1 MKMKKAFACL
11 LAVLLIFG
19 IMPTGVFADETSDG
33 ETTDEPHYKVAVQLT
48 KSETDFT
55 TGNPYYSLE
64 DAVYAIYKDVDDP
77 DNYPYWEHEPCAT
90 TQATDENGYC
100 EVPGGLPS
108 GNYVAIMSTRAK
120 GYRYDQNH
128 HVFEIAND
136 DVLVNSTVKP
146 SSITMNI
153 YKNDR
158 DYGAAAGDA
167 TLGGAVYRVY
177 YPQGTGETY
186 SDITTDETGFAM
198 VENMPFGRIRAQEIT
213 APTGYKL
220 DPIVHTYNITVG
232 GSEEP
237 FVFDNFSLRDEVIKG
252 QIAIKTQSDIALLS
266 LDTLDAQDR
275 KFEVYLASAGSYDD
289 AKETERDIV
298 TADENGTALTKLL
311 PYGTYTV
318 REIGEDGEVLSE
330 GFNASIIE
338 DKKTYVYTSDGE
350 PEEKP
355 ESTATPAPTE
365 EPTATPEPSATPT
378 ATAVPTATPTA
389 APTAVPTATPT
400 AVPTAAPTAVPTA
413 TPTAAPTATP
423 TPASSMPKTGSDNT
437 VVYAAIM
444 ILMISAA
451 AMSVIIYRKHRNVK

>member
-1 MKMKKAFACL
+1 MKMKKTFACL
-11 LAVLLIFG
+11 LAVLLLFG

-33 ETTDEPHYKVAVQLT
+33 GTTDEPRYKVAIQLT
-48 KSETDFT
+48 DSETDFT
-55 TGNPYYSLE
+55 DSNPYYSLE
-64 DAVYAIYKDVDDP
+64 GSVYDIYKDVADP
-77 DNYPYWEHEPCAT
+77 DNYSYWEQEPYAT
-90 TQATDENGYC
+90 TQATDANGYC

-108 GNYVAIMSTRAK
+108 GNYVAIMRTRAK
-120 GYRYDQNH
+120 GYRYDRNH
-128 HVFEIAND
+128 YAFELTDNILLTA
-136 DVLVNSTVKP
+136 TVKP

-158 DYGAAAGDA
+158 DYGVASGDA

-186 SDITTDETGFAM
+186 RDITTNETGFAT
-198 VENMPFGRIRAQEIT
+198 VENMPFGQIRVQEIT

-220 DPIVHTYNITVG
+220 DPIVHTYNITSG
-232 GSEEP
+232 GNEEP
-237 FVFDNFSLRDEVIKG
+237 FVLDNFSLRDEVIKG
-252 QIAIKTQSDIALLS
+252 KIAIKTQSDIALLS

-289 AKETERDIV
+289 AKESERDIV

-423 TPASSMPKTGSDNT
+423 TPTSSMPKTGSDNT

>member
-1 MKMKKAFACL
+1 MKMKKTFACL
-11 LAVLLIFG
+11 LAVLLICG

-33 ETTDEPHYKVAVQLT
+33 ETTDEPRYKVAIQLT
-48 KSETDFT
+48 DSETDFT
-55 TGNPYYSLE
+55 DSNPYYSLE
-64 DAVYAIYKDVDDP
+64 GSVYDIYKDVADP
-77 DNYPYWEHEPCAT
+77 DNYSYWEQEPYAT
-90 TQATDENGYC
+90 TQATDANGYC
-100 EVPGGLPS
+100 EVPGGLPG
-108 GNYVAIMSTRAK
+108 GNYVAIMRTRAT
-120 GYRYDQNH
+120 GYRYDRNH
-128 HVFEIAND
+128 YVFGITD
-136 DVLVNSTVKP
+136 KDVLLTATVKP

-158 DYGAAAGDA
+158 DYGTAAGDA

-198 VENMPFGRIRAQEIT
+198 VENMPFGQIRVQEIT

-220 DPIVHTYNITVG
+220 DPIVHTYNITSG
-232 GSEEP
+232 GNEEP
-237 FVFDNFSLRDEVIKG
+237 FVLDNFSLRDEVIKG
-252 QIAIKTQSDIALLS
+252 KIAIKTQSDIAVLS

-298 TADENGTALTKLL
+298 TVDENGTALTKLL

-318 REIGEDGEVLSE
+318 REIGEDGEVLSDS
-330 GFNASIIE
+330 FNASIIE
-338 DKKTYVYTSDGE
+338 DKKTYVYTSDGK

-413 TPTAAPTATP
+413 TPTPT
-423 TPASSMPKTGSDNT
+423 SSMPKTGSDNT

>member
-1 MKMKKAFACL
+1 MKMKKTFACL

-33 ETTDEPHYKVAVQLT
+33 ETTGEPHYKVAVQLT

-55 TGNPYYSLE
+55 NGNPYYSLE

-108 GNYVAIMSTRAK
+108 GNYVAIMRTRAK

-128 HVFEIAND
+128 HVFEITND

-146 SSITMNI
+146 SSITMKI

-158 DYGAAAGDA
+158 DYGSAAGDA

-198 VENMPFGRIRAQEIT
+198 VENMPFGQIRAQEIT

-220 DPIVHTYNITVG
+220 DPIVHTYNIISG
-232 GSEEP
+232 GDEAP

-252 QIAIKTQSDIALLS
+252 KIAIKTQSDIAVLS

-275 KFEVYLASAGSYDD
+275 KFEVYLASAGSYND

-298 TADENGTALTKLL
+298 TVDENGTALTKLL

-318 REIGEDGEVLSE
+318 REIGEDGEVLSDS
-330 GFNASIIE
+330 FNASIIE
-338 DKKTYVYTSDGE
+338 DKTYVYTSDGE
-350 PEEKP
+350 LEEKP

-365 EPTATPEPSATPT
+365 EPTAPPEPSDTPAPT
-378 ATAVPTATPTA
+378 AAPTATPTA

-400 AVPTAAPTAVPTA
+400 A
-413 TPTAAPTATP
+413 AAPTATP
-423 TPASSMPKTGSDNT
+423 MPTSSMPKTGSDNT

>member
-11 LAVLLIFG
+11 LAVLLICG

-33 ETTDEPHYKVAVQLT
+33 ETTDEPRYKVAIQLT
-48 KSETDFT
+48 DSETDFT
-55 TGNPYYSLE
+55 DSNPYYSLE
-64 DAVYAIYKDVDDP
+64 GSVYDIYKDVADP
-77 DNYPYWEHEPCAT
+77 DNYSYWEQEPYAT
-90 TQATDENGYC
+90 TQATDANGYC
-100 EVPGGLPS
+100 EVPGGLPG
-108 GNYVAIMSTRAK
+108 GNYVAIMRTRAT
-120 GYRYDQNH
+120 GYRYDRNH
-128 HVFEIAND
+128 YVFGITD
-136 DVLVNSTVKP
+136 KDVLLTATVKP

-158 DYGAAAGDA
+158 DYGTAAGDA

-198 VENMPFGRIRAQEIT
+198 VENMPFGQIRVQEIT

-220 DPIVHTYNITVG
+220 DPIVHTYNITSG
-232 GSEEP
+232 GNEEP
-237 FVFDNFSLRDEVIKG
+237 FVLDNFSLRDEVIKG

-275 KFEVYLASAGSYDD
+275 KFEVYLASAGSYND

-318 REIGEDGEVLSE
+318 REIGEDGEVLSDS
-330 GFNASIIE
+330 FNASIIE
-338 DKKTYVYTSDGE
+338 DKTYVYTSDGE

-355 ESTATPAPTE
+355 ETTATPAPTE
-365 EPTATPEPSATPT
+365 EPTAPPEPSDTPAPT
-378 ATAVPTATPTA
+378 AAPTETPTA
-389 APTAVPTATPT
+389 APTAT
-400 AVPTAAPTAVPTA
+400 PTAAPTAVPTA

-423 TPASSMPKTGSDNT
+423 TPTSSMPKTGSDNS

>member
-11 LAVLLIFG
+11 LAVLLICG

-33 ETTDEPHYKVAVQLT
+33 ETTDEPRYKVAIQLT
-48 KSETDFT
+48 DSETDFT
-55 TGNPYYSLE
+55 DSNPYYSLE
-64 DAVYAIYKDVDDP
+64 GSVYDIYKDVADP
-77 DNYPYWEHEPCAT
+77 DNYSYWEQEPYAT
-90 TQATDENGYC
+90 TQATDANGYC
-100 EVPGGLPS
+100 EVPGGLPG
-108 GNYVAIMSTRAK
+108 GNYVAIMRTRAT
-120 GYRYDQNH
+120 GYRYDRNH
-128 HVFEIAND
+128 YVFGITD
-136 DVLVNSTVKP
+136 KDVLLTATVKP

-158 DYGAAAGDA
+158 DYGTAAGDA

-198 VENMPFGRIRAQEIT
+198 VENMPFGQIRVQEIT

-220 DPIVHTYNITVG
+220 DPIVHTYNITSG
-232 GSEEP
+232 GNEEP
-237 FVFDNFSLRDEVIKG
+237 FVLDNFSLRDEVIKG
-252 QIAIKTQSDIALLS
+252 KIAIKTQSDIAVLS

-275 KFEVYLASAGSYDD
+275 KFEVYLASAGNYND

-298 TADENGTALTKLL
+298 TVDENGTAL
-311 PYGTYTV
+311 TV
-318 REIGEDGEVLSE
+318 REIGEDGEVLSDS
-330 GFNASIIE
+330 FNASIIE
-338 DKKTYVYTSDGE
+338 DKTYVYTSDGE
-350 PEEKP
+350 LEEKP
-355 ESTATPAPTE
+355 ESTATPAPT
-365 EPTATPEPSATPT
+365 
-378 ATAVPTATPTA
+378 ATPTA
-389 APTAVPTATPT
+389 APTAAPTATPT
-400 AVPTAAPTAVPTA
+400 ATPTAAPTAAPTAVPTA

-423 TPASSMPKTGSDNT
+423 TPTSSMPKTGSDNT

>member
-1 MKMKKAFACL
+1 MKKMKKTFACL
-11 LAVLLIFG
+11 LAVLLLFG
-19 IMPTGVFADETSDG
+19 IMPTSVFADETSDG
-33 ETTDEPHYKVAVQLT
+33 ESTDEPHYKVAVQLT
-48 KSETDFT
+48 DSETDFT
-55 TGNPYYSLE
+55 NGNPYYSLE
-64 DAVYAIYKDVDDP
+64 GSVYDIYKDVDDP
-77 DNYPYWEHEPCAT
+77 EYWEHEPYAT
-90 TQATDENGYC
+90 TQVTDANGYC

-108 GNYVAIMSTRAK
+108 GNYVAIMRTRAT
-120 GYRYDQNH
+120 GYRYDRNH
-128 HVFEIAND
+128 YVFGITD
-136 DVLVNSTVKP
+136 KDVLLTATVKP
-146 SSITMNI
+146 SSITMKI

-186 SDITTDETGFAM
+186 SDITTDKTGFAM

-400 AVPTAAPTAVPTA
+400 AVPTA

-437 VVYAAIM
+437 VVYAAII

>member
-33 ETTDEPHYKVAVQLT
+33 ETTDEPRYKVAIQLT
-48 KSETDFT
+48 DSETDFT
-55 TGNPYYSLE
+55 DSNPYYSLE
-64 DAVYAIYKDVDDP
+64 GSVYDIYKDVADP
-77 DNYPYWEHEPCAT
+77 DNYSYWEQEPYAT
-90 TQATDENGYC
+90 TQATDANGYC
-100 EVPGGLPS
+100 EVPGGLS
-108 GNYVAIMSTRAK
+108 GGNYVAIMRTRAT
-120 GYRYDQNH
+120 GYRYDRNH
-128 HVFEIAND
+128 YVFGITD
-136 DVLVNSTVKP
+136 KDVLLTATVKP

-158 DYGAAAGDA
+158 DYGTAAGDA

-198 VENMPFGRIRAQEIT
+198 VENMPFGQIRVQEIT

-220 DPIVHTYNITVG
+220 DPIVHTYNITSG
-232 GSEEP
+232 GNEEP
-237 FVFDNFSLRDEVIKG
+237 FVLDNFSLRDEVIKG
-252 QIAIKTQSDIALLS
+252 KIAIKTQSDIAVLS

-275 KFEVYLASAGSYDD
+275 KFEVYLASAGNYND

-298 TADENGTALTKLL
+298 TVDENGTALTKLL

-318 REIGEDGEVLSE
+318 REIGEDGEVLSDS
-330 GFNASIIE
+330 FNASIIE
-338 DKKTYVYTSDGE
+338 DKTYVYTSDGE

-355 ESTATPAPTE
+355 ETTATPAPTE
-365 EPTATPEPSATPT
+365 EPTAPPEPSDTPAPT
-378 ATAVPTATPTA
+378 AAPTATPTA
-389 APTAVPTATPT
+389 APTATPTAT
-400 AVPTAAPTAVPTA
+400 PTAAPTAVPTA

-423 TPASSMPKTGSDNT
+423 TPTSSMPKTGSDNT

>member
-1 MKMKKAFACL
+1 MKKMKKTFACL
-11 LAVLLIFG
+11 LAVLLLFG
-19 IMPTGVFADETSDG
+19 IMPTSVFADETSDG
-33 ETTDEPHYKVAVQLT
+33 ESTDEPHYKVAVQLT
-48 KSETDFT
+48 DSETDFT
-55 TGNPYYSLE
+55 NGNPYYSLE
-64 DAVYAIYKDVDDP
+64 GSVYDIYKDVDDP
-77 DNYPYWEHEPCAT
+77 EYWEHEPYAT
-90 TQATDENGYC
+90 TQATDANGYC

-108 GNYVAIMSTRAK
+108 GNYVAIMRTRAT
-120 GYRYDQNH
+120 GYRYDRNH
-128 HVFEIAND
+128 YVFGITD
-136 DVLVNSTVKP
+136 KDVLLTATVKP
-146 SSITMNI
+146 SSITMKI

-186 SDITTDETGFAM
+186 SDITTDKTGFAM

-252 QIAIKTQSDIALLS
+252 QIAIKTQSDIAVLS

-298 TADENGTALTKLL
+298 TVDENGTALTKLL

-318 REIGEDGEVLSE
+318 REIGEDGEVLSDS
-330 GFNASIIE
+330 FNASIIE

-389 APTAVPTATPT
+389 TPTAVPTATPT

-413 TPTAAPTATP
+413 TPTPT
-423 TPASSMPKTGSDNT
+423 SSMPKTGSDNT

>member
-33 ETTDEPHYKVAVQLT
+33 ETTDEPRYKVAIQLT
-48 KSETDFT
+48 DSETDFT
-55 TGNPYYSLE
+55 DSNPYYSLE
-64 DAVYAIYKDVDDP
+64 GSVYDIYKDVADP
-77 DNYPYWEHEPCAT
+77 DNYSYWEHEPCAT
-90 TQATDENGYC
+90 TQATDANGYC

-108 GNYVAIMSTRAK
+108 GNYVAIMRTRAT
-120 GYRYDQNH
+120 GYRYDRNH
-128 HVFEIAND
+128 YVFGITD
-136 DVLVNSTVKP
+136 KDVLLTATVKP
-146 SSITMNI
+146 SSITMKI

-275 KFEVYLASAGSYDD
+275 KFEVYLASAGNYND

-318 REIGEDGEVLSE
+318 REIGEDGEVLSDS
-330 GFNASIIE
+330 FNASIIE

-365 EPTATPEPSATPT
+365 EPTATPEPSGTPAPT
-378 ATAVPTATPTA
+378 AAPTATPTA
-389 APTAVPTATPT
+389 APTAAPTAT
-400 AVPTAAPTAVPTA
+400 PTAVPTA

-437 VVYAAIM
+437 IVYAAIM

-451 AMSVIIYRKHRNVK
+451 AMSVIIYHKHRNVK

>member
-11 LAVLLIFG
+11 LAVLLICG

-33 ETTDEPHYKVAVQLT
+33 ETTDEPRYKVAIQLT
-48 KSETDFT
+48 DSETDFT
-55 TGNPYYSLE
+55 DSNPYYSLE
-64 DAVYAIYKDVDDP
+64 GSVYDIYKDVADP
-77 DNYPYWEHEPCAT
+77 DNYSYWEQEPYAT
-90 TQATDENGYC
+90 TQATDANGYC
-100 EVPGGLPS
+100 EVPGGLPG
-108 GNYVAIMSTRAK
+108 GNYVAIMRTRAT
-120 GYRYDQNH
+120 GYRYDRNH
-128 HVFEIAND
+128 YVFGITD
-136 DVLVNSTVKP
+136 KDVLLTATVKP

-158 DYGAAAGDA
+158 DYGTAAGDA

-198 VENMPFGRIRAQEIT
+198 VENMPFGQIRVQEIT

-220 DPIVHTYNITVG
+220 DPIVHTYNITSG
-232 GSEEP
+232 GNEEP
-237 FVFDNFSLRDEVIKG
+237 FVLDNFSLRDEVIKG
-252 QIAIKTQSDIALLS
+252 KIAIKTQSDIAVLS

-275 KFEVYLASAGSYDD
+275 KFEVYLASAGNYND
-289 AKETERDIV
+289 AKETE
-298 TADENGTALTKLL
+298 
-311 PYGTYTV
+311 
-318 REIGEDGEVLSE
+318 REIGEDGEVLSDS
-330 GFNASIIE
+330 FNASIIE
-338 DKKTYVYTSDGE
+338 DKTYVYTSDGE

-355 ESTATPAPTE
+355 ETTATPAPTE
-365 EPTATPEPSATPT
+365 EPTAPPEPSDTPAPTAAPTATPT
-378 ATAVPTATPTA
+378 AAPTATPTAAPTAAPTATPTAAPTAAPTATPTA

-400 AVPTAAPTAVPTA
+400 PT
-413 TPTAAPTATP
+413 
-423 TPASSMPKTGSDNT
+423 SSMPKTGSDNT

>member
-11 LAVLLIFG
+11 LAVLLLCG

-55 TGNPYYSLE
+55 NGNPYYSLE

-128 HVFEIAND
+128 HVFEITND
-136 DVLVNSTVKP
+136 DVLLTSTVKP
-146 SSITMNI
+146 SSITMKI
-153 YKNDR
+153 YKNDK
-158 DYGAAAGDA
+158 DYGSAAGDA

-232 GSEEP
+232 GNEEP
-237 FVFDNFSLRDEVIKG
+237 FVLDNFSLRDEVIKG

-275 KFEVYLASAGSYDD
+275 KFEVYLASAGSYND

-338 DKKTYVYTSDGE
+338 DKKTYVYTSDGK

-365 EPTATPEPSATPT
+365 EPTATPEPSDTPT
-378 ATAVPTATPTA
+378 ATATPTATPTA
-389 APTAVPTATPT
+389 APTAAPTATPT
-400 AVPTAAPTAVPTA
+400 ATLTATPTAVPTA

-423 TPASSMPKTGSDNT
+423 TPTSSMPKTGSDNT

>member
-1 MKMKKAFACL
+1 
-11 LAVLLIFG
+11 
-19 IMPTGVFADETSDG
+19 
-33 ETTDEPHYKVAVQLT
+33 
-48 KSETDFT
+48 
-55 TGNPYYSLE
+55 
-64 DAVYAIYKDVDDP
+64 
-77 DNYPYWEHEPCAT
+77 
-90 TQATDENGYC
+90 
-100 EVPGGLPS
+100 
-108 GNYVAIMSTRAK
+108 
-120 GYRYDQNH
+120 
-128 HVFEIAND
+128 
-136 DVLVNSTVKP
+136 
-146 SSITMNI
+146 
-153 YKNDR
+153 
-158 DYGAAAGDA
+158 
-167 TLGGAVYRVY
+167 
-177 YPQGTGETY
+177 
-186 SDITTDETGFAM
+186 
-198 VENMPFGRIRAQEIT
+198 MPFGRIRAQEIT

-275 KFEVYLASAGSYDD
+275 KFEVYLVSAGSYDD

-400 AVPTAAPTAVPTA
+400 A
-413 TPTAAPTATP
+413 APTATP

>member
-11 LAVLLIFG
+11 LAVLLICG

-33 ETTDEPHYKVAVQLT
+33 ETTDEPRYKVAIQLT
-48 KSETDFT
+48 DSETDFT
-55 TGNPYYSLE
+55 DSNPYYSLE
-64 DAVYAIYKDVDDP
+64 GSVYDIYKDVDDP
-77 DNYPYWEHEPCAT
+77 DNYPYWEYEPCAT
-90 TQATDENGYC
+90 TQATDANGYC
-100 EVPGGLPS
+100 EVPGGLPG
-108 GNYVAIMSTRAK
+108 GNYVAIMRTRAT
-120 GYRYDQNH
+120 GYRYDRNH
-128 HVFEIAND
+128 YVFGITD
-136 DVLVNSTVKP
+136 KDVLLTATVKP

-198 VENMPFGRIRAQEIT
+198 VENMPFGQIRVQEIT

-220 DPIVHTYNITVG
+220 DPIVHTYNITSG
-232 GSEEP
+232 GNEEP
-237 FVFDNFSLRDEVIKG
+237 FVLDNFSLRDEVIKG
-252 QIAIKTQSDIALLS
+252 KIA
-266 LDTLDAQDR
+266 
-275 KFEVYLASAGSYDD
+275 
-289 AKETERDIV
+289 DIV
-298 TADENGTALTKLL
+298 TVDENGTALTKLL

-318 REIGEDGEVLSE
+318 REIGEDGEVLSDS
-330 GFNASIIE
+330 FNASIIE
-338 DKKTYVYTSDGE
+338 DKTYVYTSDGE
-350 PEEKP
+350 LEEKP
-355 ESTATPAPTE
+355 ESTATPAPT
-365 EPTATPEPSATPT
+365 AAH
-378 ATAVPTATPTA
+378 TA
-389 APTAVPTATPT
+389 APTASPTAT
-400 AVPTAAPTAVPTA
+400 PTAAPTAVPTA

-423 TPASSMPKTGSDNT
+423 TPTSSMPKTGSDNT

>member
-1 MKMKKAFACL
+1 MKKMKKTFACL
-11 LAVLLIFG
+11 LAVLLIIG
-19 IMPTGVFADETSDG
+19 IMPTGVFADETSD
-33 ETTDEPHYKVAVQLT
+33 EPHYKVAVQLT
-48 KSETDFT
+48 DSETDFT
-55 TGNPYYSLE
+55 NGNPYYSLE
-64 DAVYAIYKDVDDP
+64 GSVYDIYKDVDDP
-77 DNYPYWEHEPCAT
+77 ENYPYWEHEPCAT
-90 TQATDENGYC
+90 TQATDANGYC

-108 GNYVAIMSTRAK
+108 GNYVATMRTRAM
-120 GYRYDQNH
+120 GYRYDRNH
-128 HVFEIAND
+128 YVFGITD
-136 DVLVNSTVKP
+136 KDVLLTATVKP

-158 DYGAAAGDA
+158 DYGVASGDA

-186 SDITTDETGFAM
+186 RDITTNETGFAT
-198 VENMPFGRIRAQEIT
+198 VENMPFGQIRVQEIT

-220 DPIVHTYNITVG
+220 DPIVHTYNITSG
-232 GSEEP
+232 GNEEP
-237 FVFDNFSLRDEVIKG
+237 FVLDNFSLRDEVIKG

-413 TPTAAPTATP
+413 TPTPT
-423 TPASSMPKTGSDNT
+423 SSMPKTGSDNT

>member
-11 LAVLLIFG
+11 LAVLLICG

-33 ETTDEPHYKVAVQLT
+33 ETTDEPRYKVAIQLT
-48 KSETDFT
+48 DSETDFT
-55 TGNPYYSLE
+55 DSNPYYSLE
-64 DAVYAIYKDVDDP
+64 GSVYDIYKDVDDP
-77 DNYPYWEHEPCAT
+77 DNYPYWEYEPCAT

-120 GYRYDQNH
+120 GYRYDRNH
-128 HVFEIAND
+128 YVFGITD
-136 DVLVNSTVKP
+136 KDVLLTATVKP

-158 DYGAAAGDA
+158 DYGTAAGDA

-198 VENMPFGRIRAQEIT
+198 VENMPFGQIRVQEIT

-220 DPIVHTYNITVG
+220 DPIVHTYNITSG
-232 GSEEP
+232 GNEEP
-237 FVFDNFSLRDEVIKG
+237 FVLDNFSLRDEVIKG
-252 QIAIKTQSDIALLS
+252 KIAIKTQSDIAVLS

-275 KFEVYLASAGSYDD
+275 KFEVYLASAGNYND

-298 TADENGTALTKLL
+298 TVDENGTALTKLL

-318 REIGEDGEVLSE
+318 REIGEDGEVLSDS
-330 GFNASIIE
+330 FNASIIE
-338 DKKTYVYTSDGE
+338 DKTYVYTSDGE
-350 PEEKP
+350 LEENPE
-355 ESTATPAPTE
+355 
-365 EPTATPEPSATPT
+365 
-378 ATAVPTATPTA
+378 
-389 APTAVPTATPT
+389 
-400 AVPTAAPTAVPTA
+400 
-413 TPTAAPTATP
+413 
-423 TPASSMPKTGSDNT
+423 
-437 VVYAAIM
+437 
-444 ILMISAA
+444 
-451 AMSVIIYRKHRNVK
+451 

>member
-11 LAVLLIFG
+11 LAVLLIIG

-33 ETTDEPHYKVAVQLT
+33 DTTDEPHYKVAVQLT

-55 TGNPYYSLE
+55 NGNPYYSLE
-64 DAVYAIYKDVDDP
+64 DAVYEIYKDVDDP
-77 DNYPYWEHEPCAT
+77 DNYPYWEHEPYAT
-90 TQATDENGYC
+90 TQATDANGYC

-108 GNYVAIMSTRAK
+108 GNYVAIMRTRAT
-120 GYRYDQNH
+120 GYRYDRNH
-128 HVFEIAND
+128 YVFGITD
-136 DVLVNSTVKP
+136 KDVLLTATVKP
-146 SSITMNI
+146 SSITMKI

-198 VENMPFGRIRAQEIT
+198 VENMPFGQIRVQEIT

-220 DPIVHTYNITVG
+220 DPIVHTYNITSG
-232 GSEEP
+232 GNEEP
-237 FVFDNFSLRDEVIKG
+237 FVLDNFSLRDEVIKG

-275 KFEVYLASAGSYDD
+275 KFEVYLASAGSYDN

-298 TADENGTALTKLL
+298 TVDENGTALTKLL

-378 ATAVPTATPTA
+378 ATAAPTAAPTATPTATPTA
-389 APTAVPTATPT
+389 APTAT
-400 AVPTAAPTAVPTA
+400 PTAVPTA

-423 TPASSMPKTGSDNT
+423 TPTSSMPKTGSDNT

>member
-1 MKMKKAFACL
+1 MKMKKTFACL
-11 LAVLLIFG
+11 LAVLLLIG

-33 ETTDEPHYKVAVQLT
+33 ESTDEPHYKVAVQLT
-48 KSETDFT
+48 DSETDFT
-55 TGNPYYSLE
+55 NGNPYYSLE
-64 DAVYAIYKDVDDP
+64 GSVYEIYKDVDDSE
-77 DNYPYWEHEPCAT
+77 YWEHEPYAT
-90 TQATDENGYC
+90 TQATDANGYC

-108 GNYVAIMSTRAK
+108 GNYVAIMRTRAT
-120 GYRYDQNH
+120 GYRYDRNH
-128 HVFEIAND
+128 YVFGITD
-136 DVLVNSTVKP
+136 KDVLLTATVKP
-146 SSITMNI
+146 SSITMKI

-198 VENMPFGRIRAQEIT
+198 VENMPFGQIRVQEIT

-220 DPIVHTYNITVG
+220 DPIVHTYNITSG
-232 GSEEP
+232 GNEEP
-237 FVFDNFSLRDEVIKG
+237 FVLDNFSLRDEVIKG

-275 KFEVYLASAGSYDD
+275 KFEVYLASSGSYDD

-365 EPTATPEPSATPT
+365 EPTATPEPSDTPTAVPTATPT
-378 ATAVPTATPTA
+378 ATPTAAPTATPTA

-400 AVPTAAPTAVPTA
+400 AVPTA
-413 TPTAAPTATP
+413 TP
-423 TPASSMPKTGSDNT
+423 TPTSSMPKTGSDNT

-451 AMSVIIYRKHRNVK
+451 AMSVIIYHKHRNVK